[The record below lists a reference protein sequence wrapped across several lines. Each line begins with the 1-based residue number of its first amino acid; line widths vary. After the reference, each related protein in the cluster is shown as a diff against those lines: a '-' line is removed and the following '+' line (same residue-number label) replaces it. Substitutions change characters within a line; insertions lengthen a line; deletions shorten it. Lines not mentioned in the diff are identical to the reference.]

1 MKLKSEAILFSGKDE
16 ENKDPSNTPSIVHL
30 HFSPF
35 DASCFRSHLL
45 DVSCL
50 RSRVSQSVTRA
61 DGKGWCTTFWYDS
74 PQPDFL
80 LLSKPIVHVYT
91 NILSTLSRL
100 FRKSDL
106 FQQPISQLSS
116 KLCVFLT
123 WSHHCFF
130 PPQLIPEP
138 LSCNSDFIL
147 LIQWKPHIN
156 FSQFV
161 WVWASRTLSC
171 PQLDFL
177 STGPLYLRISIQLSS
192 KKIQVIAC
200 CFCFFKTR
208 AFRFVLLI

>member
-1 MKLKSEAILFSGKDE
+1 MKLKREIILFSGKDE
-16 ENKDPSNTPSIVHL
+16 ENKDPSNTPCIVHL

-50 RSRVSQSVTRA
+50 WSRVSQSVTRA

-130 PPQLIPEP
+130 PPPTYSRAIILQLWLHLTYPVKTSHQLQSVCLG
-138 LSCNSDFIL
+138 LSFKDL
-147 LIQWKPHIN
+147 
-156 FSQFV
+156 V
-161 WVWASRTLSC
+161 
-171 PQLDFL
+171 
-177 STGPLYLRISIQLSS
+177 LSS
-192 KKIQVIAC
+192 AGFSIH
-200 CFCFFKTR
+200 R
-208 AFRFVLLI
+208 SSLLKDFNPVK